1 MPTASDVHLFGTA
14 TREEQ
19 DQGFVGSYYPLF
31 GCAVRGGRMV
41 YKAEYSVR
49 LHILLMQC
57 RGQWFLG
64 SPFALYC

>member
-1 MPTASDVHLFGTA
+1 
-14 TREEQ
+14 
-19 DQGFVGSYYPLF
+19 
-31 GCAVRGGRMV
+31 MV